1 MTSNQLSALYNSS
14 CKVPFTQITA
24 EHNQCKQ
31 RWEQYR
37 IHHTIAFLG
46 SSRFTETNNQ
56 GGGKGIHWYQS
67 ARCLA
72 RQLALWTQTLPESIR
87 PYIVT
92 GGGSG
97 IMEAVNRGASE
108 AGALSIGLAKQCP
121 ADTNPINAY
130 CAREVSMV
138 FHSLSLRKF
147 WLLIKARTLVF
158 FPGGFGTLD
167 EFFNVC
173 SLIQANDLPPLPI
186 ILFGSDFW
194 NRAISFDTL
203 VEQYCISA
211 HERSLIRLMDDAD
224 AVVEFLKT
232 TLIPTLKNDDL

>member
-1 MTSNQLSALYNSS
+1 MPSNPPSALYNASGE
-14 CKVPFTQITA
+14 VPFAQIAA

-31 RWEQYR
+31 RWEEHH

-46 SSRFTETNNQ
+46 SSRLTETDDQ
-56 GGGKGIHWYQS
+56 GGKGMHWYQS
-67 ARCLA
+67 ARYLA
-72 RQLALWTQTLPESIR
+72 HQLALWAQTLPESIR
-87 PYIVT
+87 PYMIT

-108 AGALSIGLAKQCP
+108 AGAMSIGLVKQFP
-121 ADTNPINAY
+121 SDPNLINAY
-130 CAREVSMV
+130 CTRDVSMI

-147 WLLIKARTLVF
+147 WLLVKARALVF

-167 EFFNVC
+167 ELFNVC
-173 SLIQANDLPPLPI
+173 ALIQTNDLPPLPI

-194 NRAISFDTL
+194 NRAISWDAL
-203 VEQYCISA
+203 LEQHCISA

-224 AVVEFLKT
+224 AVVDYLKT
-232 TLIPTLKNDDL
+232 ALIPVLKNE

>member
-1 MTSNQLSALYNSS
+1 MPSNQLSDLYNAS
-14 CKVPFTQITA
+14 CEVPFAQIIA
-24 EHNQCKQ
+24 EHDQCKQ
-31 RWEQYR
+31 RWEQHH

-46 SSRFTETNNQ
+46 SSRLTETNDQ
-56 GGGKGIHWYQS
+56 GGKSIHWYQS
-67 ARCLA
+67 ARYLA
-72 RQLALWTQTLPESIR
+72 HQLALWTQTLPESIR

-108 AGALSIGLAKQCP
+108 AGALSIGLVKQSP
-121 ADTNPINAY
+121 SDPNLINAY
-130 CAREVSMV
+130 CTREVSMI

-147 WLLIKARTLVF
+147 WLLVKARALVF

-167 EFFNVC
+167 ELFNVC
-173 SLIQANDLPPLPI
+173 SLIQTNDLPPLPI
-186 ILFGSDFW
+186 ILFGSNFW

-203 VEQYCISA
+203 MEQHCISS

-224 AVVEFLKT
+224 AAVEVLKT
-232 TLIPTLKNDDL
+232 ALISVLKNK